1 MTRPTRY
8 RVATCVSVALLS
20 GLLTTAA
27 VPAEASGGGPR
38 VENRGSCT
46 KATAWKVKA
55 KADDSRIEVEGEV
68 DSNRIGQVWSW
79 KIRHNGSVSAKGQAT
94 TKAPSGSFSV
104 ERRMVDLTGPDSF
117 SFRAVNVKTGEVCRG
132 SVTL

>member
-1 MTRPTRY
+1 MTRPTRH
-8 RVATCVSVALLS
+8 RVATSVSVALLT
-20 GLLTTAA
+20 GFLVTAA

-38 VENRGSCT
+38 VETRGSCS
-46 KATAWKVKA
+46 KSAAWKVKA
-55 KADDSRIEVEGEV
+55 KGDDSRIEVEGEI
-68 DSNRIGQVWSW
+68 DSNRNGQVWSW

-117 SFRAVNVKTGEVCRG
+117 AFRAVNVKTGEVCRG